1 MNTTVVGY
9 RVFAMMRAKRMA
21 QDDVKRKGH
30 KWSSYT
36 AAEKQAMTMLYLEL
50 HPEIAKQAKADIDK
64 LTLEGAFGKRAQ
76 RALRAKLSSDAQP
89 TPPCSNKEISVQMS
103 GAK

>member
-30 KWSSYT
+30 RWSSYT

-50 HPEIAKQAKADIDK
+50 HPEIVKQAKADIDR
-64 LTLEGAFGKRAQ
+64 LTLDGAFGRRAQ
-76 RALRAKLSSDAQP
+76 KAALAAQAQ
-89 TPPCSNKEISVQMS
+89 S
-103 GAK
+103 